1 MLRSTVDED
10 LYKLVNA
17 SLDEDQP
24 ILHHCECRGELPG
37 MPLCTVEG
45 GGGGATALIPV
56 NADTTWLLQI
66 PRPKSDPSYRA
77 YFNIILD
84 PWLAGPQSDLASW
97 FSRQWHA
104 ISSAYETV
112 PEVEELCRRVE
123 AIASS
128 QPGSSAAAN
137 ERVIDAIAISHE
149 FTDHCH
155 KDTLVQFG
163 RDVPVIAT
171 TKAADLIRGW
181 GHFDQVI
188 ETPPFGGEE
197 GAGDARRA
205 NDHGADWRRTRMN
218 ALPPWLTISRVV
230 TGQDAFYYHSAI
242 LFAFHLESHREAQ
255 CVIYTPHGIRANSLN
270 AITTARPPLQTL
282 AMLHGLHDV
291 RIDWGQ
297 QLNLGA
303 HNGLKAQ
310 RALRA
315 RYWLG
320 THDEV
325 KRGGGIVSW
334 FLRRKVWSV
343 ADALDQAE
351 DEEGKGLFGGEYLE
365 LANGQS
371 LVLTMEGAEDV
382 DEVNGVEDEL

>member
-1 MLRSTVDED
+1 V
-10 LYKLVNA
+10 Y
-17 SLDEDQP
+17 
-24 ILHHCECRGELPG
+24 
-37 MPLCTVEG
+37 
-45 GGGGATALIPV
+45 
-56 NADTTWLLQI
+56 
-66 PRPKSDPSYRA
+66 Y
-77 YFNIILD
+77 NIILD
-84 PWLAGPQSDLASW
+84 PWLSGPQSDLSSW

-128 QPGSSAAAN
+128 KPMASIAAD

-171 TKAADLIRGW
+171 AKAAELIRGW
-181 GHFDQVI
+181 GHFERVV
-188 ETPPFGGEE
+188 ETPPFGGDNAAED
-197 GAGDARRA
+197 GGGGGGGD
-205 NDHGADWRRTRMN
+205 GADWRRTRID
-218 ALPPWLTISRVV
+218 ALPCWLGISRVV
-230 TGQDAFYYHSAI
+230 TGQDAFYYHSAV
-242 LFAFHLESHREAQ
+242 LLAFQLDPDKAAQ
-255 CVIYTPHGIRANSLN
+255 CVIYTPHGIRANSLEP
-270 AITTARPPLQTL
+270 ITTARPPLQTL

-303 HNGLKAQ
+303 HNGLMAQ

-325 KRGGGIVSW
+325 KKGGGIVSW

-365 LANGQS
+365 LGNGQS
-371 LVLTMEGAEDV
+371 LVLSMEGAEEV